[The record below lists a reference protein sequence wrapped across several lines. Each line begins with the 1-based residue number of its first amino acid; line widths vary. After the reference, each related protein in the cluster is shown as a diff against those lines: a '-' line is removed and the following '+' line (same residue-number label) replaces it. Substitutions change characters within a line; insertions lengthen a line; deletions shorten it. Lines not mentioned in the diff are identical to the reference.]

1 MQCRRGLHAL
11 PKTKFD
17 LFLIACL
24 VIVQR
29 LCLFDLMIHDGRGK
43 RWSMMLELSAENYIS
58 KQCADASHS
67 LGIYIYN
74 NVLIISESVFCS
86 Q

>member
-1 MQCRRGLHAL
+1 
-11 PKTKFD
+11 
-17 LFLIACL
+17 
-24 VIVQR
+24 
-29 LCLFDLMIHDGRGK
+29 
-43 RWSMMLELSAENYIS
+43 MLELSAENYIS